1 VYDERTIDCIVLDVG
16 LPDIS
21 GFEFIQA
28 LKKKSGDKMPPIIV
42 YTGKELTP
50 QENDELQQYTE
61 TIIVKGVKSEERLL
75 DETALFLHRTVK
87 DLPASKKDMITR
99 LYDKE
104 ALLQG
109 KQILLVDDD
118 MRNIFAL
125 GKVLKEKGMEI
136 HKAENGCTALKILDA
151 NPQMD
156 FVLMD
161 IMMPEMD
168 GYECMQRI
176 RQRREFRDL
185 PILALTAKAM
195 KEDRQKCIEAGANDY
210 ISKPVDVERLM
221 SLMRI
226 WVRK

>member
-1 VYDERTIDCIVLDVG
+1 
-16 LPDIS
+16 
-21 GFEFIQA
+21 
-28 LKKKSGDKMPPIIV
+28 
-42 YTGKELTP
+42 
-50 QENDELQQYTE
+50 
-61 TIIVKGVKSEERLL
+61 
-75 DETALFLHRTVK
+75 
-87 DLPASKKDMITR
+87 MITR